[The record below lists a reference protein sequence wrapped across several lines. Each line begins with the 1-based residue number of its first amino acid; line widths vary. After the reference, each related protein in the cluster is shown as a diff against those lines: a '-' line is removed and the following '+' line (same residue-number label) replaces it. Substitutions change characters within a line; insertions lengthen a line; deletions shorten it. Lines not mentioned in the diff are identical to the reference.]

1 MKKTIVALTTL
12 ILLSSPAHADWD
24 KISEKMSELGEA
36 VAKGAQEAWDN
47 TKTFSK
53 QAWQDFMNW
62 SEEAINTAGEWT
74 DASIEKSKEWIDI
87 ADKKIDQLMKS
98 DTPEEARQ
106 AVDLMADSTL
116 FKLFNEQPEAKAIY
130 DSAYGYAVF
139 DSRALSLLFHTNSGS
154 GVAVNKETSKRTY
167 MNMFGM
173 GVALGA
179 GGKFYQQ
186 VVLFE
191 NKEDFDTFIT
201 DGWEASSKASAVAG
215 EEAEELAAHFN
226 NGVAVYQLNS
236 KGLLIDA
243 NVSGS
248 KYWVN
253 EELTNVSE
261 SNVQ

>member
-1 MKKTIVALTTL
+1 MKKPIVILTTL
-12 ILLSSPAHADWD
+12 MLLASPAHADWD
-24 KISEKMSELGEA
+24 KISEKMSELGDA
-36 VAKGAQEAWDN
+36 VAEGAQEAWDS

-62 SEEAINTAGEWT
+62 SEEAMNTAGEWT

-87 ADKKIDQLMKS
+87 ADKKIDELMEG

-106 AVDLMADSTL
+106 AVDLMADSTM
-116 FKLFNEQPEAKAIY
+116 FKLFNEKPEAKALY
-130 DSAYGYAVF
+130 DQAYGYAVF
-139 DSRALSLLFHTNSGS
+139 DSRKLSLLFHTNSGS
-154 GVAVNKETSKRTY
+154 GVAVNKETEKRTY

-173 GVALGA
+173 GLALGA

-191 NKEDFDTFIT
+191 NQKDFDSFVTE
-201 DGWEASSKASAVAG
+201 GWEASSEATALAG
-215 EEAEELAAHFN
+215 EEGEELSAHFN
-226 NGVAVYQLNS
+226 SGVAVYQLNS
-236 KGLLIDA
+236 KGLLVDV

-253 EELTNVSE
+253 EELTNS
-261 SNVQ
+261 Q

>member
-1 MKKTIVALTTL
+1 MKKPVALLTTL
-12 ILLSSPAHADWD
+12 LFLSSPAHADWD

-36 VAKGAQEAWDN
+36 VAEGAQEAWDS

-87 ADKKIDQLMKS
+87 ADKKIDELMEG

-116 FKLFNEQPEAKAIY
+116 FKLFNEQPESKAIY
-130 DSAYGYAVF
+130 DRAYGYAVF
-139 DSRALSLLFHTNSGS
+139 DSRALSLLFHADSGS
-154 GVAVNKETSKRTY
+154 GVAVNKETGKRTY

-173 GVALGA
+173 GVALGL

-191 NKEDFDTFIT
+191 NKEDFDAFIS
-201 DGWEASSKASAVAG
+201 DGWDASSKASAVAG
-215 EEAEELAAHFN
+215 EQADELAAHIN
-226 NGVAVYQLNS
+226 NNVAVYQLNS
-236 KGLLIDA
+236 KGLLFDA

-248 KYWVN
+248 KYWVI
-253 EELTNVSE
+253 EELTS
-261 SNVQ
+261 SQ

>member
-1 MKKTIVALTTL
+1 MKKPVALLTTL
-12 ILLSSPAHADWD
+12 LLLSSPAHADWD
-24 KISEKMSELGEA
+24 KISEKMSELGDA
-36 VAKGAQEAWDN
+36 VAEGAQEAWDS

-53 QAWQDFMNW
+53 QAWSDFMNW
-62 SEEAINTAGEWT
+62 SEDAINTAGEWT

-87 ADKKIDQLMKS
+87 ADKEIEELMEG

-116 FKLFNEQPEAKAIY
+116 LKLFNEKPDAKTIY
-130 DSAYGYAVF
+130 DKAYGYAVF
-139 DSRALSLLFHTNSGS
+139 DSRQLSLLFHTNSGS
-154 GVAVNKETSKRTY
+154 GVAVNKETEKRTY

-173 GVALGA
+173 GLALGV

-191 NKEDFDTFIT
+191 SQKDFDTFVK
-201 DGWEASSKASAVAG
+201 DGWEASTEASAIAG
-215 EEAEELAAHFN
+215 EDGEELAAHFN
-226 NGVAVYQLNS
+226 SGVAVYKLNS

-253 EELTNVSE
+253 EELTNS
-261 SNVQ
+261 Q

>member
-1 MKKTIVALTTL
+1 MKKPIVILTTL
-12 ILLSSPAHADWD
+12 MLLASPAHADWD
-24 KISEKMSELGEA
+24 KISEKMSELGDA
-36 VAKGAQEAWDN
+36 VTEGAQEAWDS

-62 SEEAINTAGEWT
+62 SEEAMNTAGEWT

-87 ADKKIDQLMKS
+87 ADKKIDELMEG

-106 AVDLMADSTL
+106 AVDLMADSTM
-116 FKLFNEQPEAKAIY
+116 FKLFNEKPEAKALY
-130 DSAYGYAVF
+130 DQAYGYAVF
-139 DSRALSLLFHTNSGS
+139 DSRKLSLLFHTNSGS
-154 GVAVNKETSKRTY
+154 GVAVNKETEKRTY

-173 GVALGA
+173 GLALGA

-191 NKEDFDTFIT
+191 NQKDFDLFVTE
-201 DGWEASSKASAVAG
+201 GWEASSEATALAGDEG
-215 EEAEELAAHFN
+215 EELSAHFN
-226 NGVAVYQLNS
+226 SGVAVYQLNS
-236 KGLLIDA
+236 KGLLVDV

-253 EELTNVSE
+253 EELTNS
-261 SNVQ
+261 Q

>member
-1 MKKTIVALTTL
+1 MKKPIVILTTL
-12 ILLSSPAHADWD
+12 MLLASPAHADWD
-24 KISEKMSELGEA
+24 KISEKMSELGDA
-36 VAKGAQEAWDN
+36 VAEGAQEAWDS

-62 SEEAINTAGEWT
+62 SEEAMNTAGEWT

-87 ADKKIDQLMKS
+87 ADKKIDELMKG

-106 AVDLMADSTL
+106 AVDLMADSTM
-116 FKLFNEQPEAKAIY
+116 FKLFNEKPEAKALY
-130 DSAYGYAVF
+130 DQAYGYAVF
-139 DSRALSLLFHTNSGS
+139 DSRKLSLLFHTNSGS
-154 GVAVNKETSKRTY
+154 GVAVNKQTEKRTY

-173 GVALGA
+173 GLALGA

-191 NKEDFDTFIT
+191 NQKDFDTFVNE
-201 DGWEASSKASAVAG
+201 GWEASSEATALAG
-215 EEAEELAAHFN
+215 EEGEELSAHFN
-226 NGVAVYQLNS
+226 SGVAVYQLNS
-236 KGLLIDA
+236 KGLLVDV

-253 EELTNVSE
+253 EELTNS
-261 SNVQ
+261 Q

>member
-1 MKKTIVALTTL
+1 MKKPIALMATL
-12 ILLSSPAHADWD
+12 LLLSSPAHADWD
-24 KISEKMSELGEA
+24 KISEKMSELGDA
-36 VAKGAQEAWDN
+36 VAEGAQEAWDS

-53 QAWQDFMNW
+53 QAWNDFMNW
-62 SEEAINTAGEWT
+62 SEDAINTAGEWT

-87 ADKKIDQLMKS
+87 ADKEIEELMEG

-106 AVDLMADSTL
+106 AIDLMADSTL
-116 FKLFNEQPEAKAIY
+116 LKLFNETPEAKILY
-130 DSAYGYAVF
+130 DKAYGYAVF
-139 DSRALSLLFHTNSGS
+139 DSRKLSLLFHTNSGS
-154 GVAVNKETSKRTY
+154 GVAVNKETENRTY

-173 GVALGA
+173 GLALGV

-191 NKEDFDTFIT
+191 NQKDFDTFVT
-201 DGWEASSKASAVAG
+201 EGWEASSEASAVAG
-215 EEAEELAAHFN
+215 DQAEELNAHFSS
-226 NGVAVYQLNS
+226 GVAVYQLNS

-253 EELTNVSE
+253 EELTHS
-261 SNVQ
+261 Q